1 MTVQDIQSFAAGQ
14 WLPSGA
20 GARPVASAITGE
32 IIGQADNDGLDV
44 AAMLEYARSKGGPAL
59 RAMTFHARAKMIKA
73 LAMHLAE
80 HGLGDVRALAAQ
92 RPSPSTRARTPQCA
106 RAC

>member
-32 IIGQADNDGLDV
+32 IIGQAGNDGLDV
-44 AAMLEYARSKGGPAL
+44 AAMLEYARSKGGQL
-59 RAMTFHARAKMIKA
+59 
-73 LAMHLAE
+73 
-80 HGLGDVRALAAQ
+80 
-92 RPSPSTRARTPQCA
+92 CA
-106 RAC
+106 R